1 MNGGII
7 MNEKIALVTGGTSGI
22 GKEIA
27 KQLLSNGCFVFINF
41 GHNDNQMFEAKK
53 ELKQISDNFKFIKA
67 DISNEKEVYIMMN
80 TIKDKFG
87 KLDYLVNNAGTN
99 IDGFIEDLDINDFK
113 KVINVNLIGKVI
125 CTKYAI
131 PLLRKSGNSSIVN
144 IASRL
149 GTRPCEEASAYC
161 SAEAGIINF
170 TMSSALELSK
180 YNIRVNTVSPGLTNT
195 PLAMAGWTEEEIE
208 YQKKNNP
215 LKRIGETVDIANT
228 VLYLLS
234 DKASYINGENINVNG
249 GTLLK

>member
-1 MNGGII
+1 

-22 GKEIA
+22 GKEIV
-27 KQLLSNGCFVFINF
+27 KQLLLKGCFVFINF
-41 GHNDNQMFEAKK
+41 GHNENQMIEAKE

-67 DISNEKEVYIMMN
+67 DISNEEKGN
-80 TIKDKFG
+80 
-87 KLDYLVNNAGTN
+87 
-99 IDGFIEDLDINDFK
+99 
-113 KVINVNLIGKVI
+113 
-125 CTKYAI
+125 
-131 PLLRKSGNSSIVN
+131 NSSIVN

-149 GTRPCEEASAYC
+149 GTKPCEEASAYC

-170 TMSSALELSK
+170 TMASALELSK

-195 PLAMAGWTEEEIE
+195 PLAMAGWTEKEIE
-208 YQKKNNP
+208 EQKNNNP